1 MSILGQRLLEEKG
14 QEDEALL
21 CFLLSQNIEKIVEIF
36 QKKLSKLPKGNFRKS
51 FIIST
56 VEKILI
62 LLNLIHKSN
71 LKRKIDWNNFI
82 LEFSDIA
89 LQSRFPGLSFRILT
103 LGSEENKRIAYLKD
117 YLYQSNEEMQINFVA
132 PSVPYRTE
140 NVGIK
145 IKAKSLEKKSDKKPF
160 GMDFSSSKPQ
170 STRGKLYFNLLAKKV
185 Y

>member
-1 MSILGQRLLEEKG
+1 MSVLGQRLLEEKG

-36 QKKLSKLPKGNFRKS
+36 QKKLSKLPKSNLRKT

-62 LLNLIHKSN
+62 LLNLIQKSN

-89 LQSRFPGLSFRILT
+89 LQYRFPSLSFRILT

-117 YLYQSNEEMQINFVA
+117 YLYHSNEEMQINFVA
-132 PSVPYRTE
+132 PPLPYRIE

-145 IKAKSLEKKSDKKPF
+145 TKAKSLEKKTDKKPA
-160 GMDFSSSKPQ
+160 GMDFPSSKSQ
-170 STRGKLYFNLLAKKV
+170 STRGKLHLNSLNKIY
-185 Y
+185 

>member
-21 CFLLSQNIEKIVEIF
+21 CFVLSQNIEKIVEIF
-36 QKKLSKLPKGNFRKS
+36 QNKLSKLPKGKLRKS

-62 LLNLIHKSN
+62 LFNLVHKSN
-71 LKRKIDWNNFI
+71 FKRKIDWNNFI

-117 YLYQSNEEMQINFVA
+117 YLYHSNEEMQVNFVA
-132 PSVPYRTE
+132 PPVPYRTE

-145 IKAKSLEKKSDKKPF
+145 IKAKSLEKKMEKKPV
-160 GMDFSSSKPQ
+160 GMDLSSSKSQP
-170 STRGKLYFNLLAKKV
+170 SRGTLK
-185 Y
+185 